1 MIKFGTSG
9 VSDSMKEDNLNYNQV
24 AKRLKELGLDCFE
37 YPFTYGTNISDEKCK
52 EIGDAFLNE
61 GVSLSVHAP
70 YYINLASGDE
80 ESVLKSFG
88 HIYNSM
94 KKAKVMGADR
104 VIFHPGSLTKQTREV
119 AFNNVL
125 SNLKRFVES
134 ITGDELVEGVLLCP
148 ETMGKHGQIGTP
160 DEVVEMCKLSSILI
174 PTIDFGHINAF
185 SGGGLISKE
194 SFASIIEKFVLGLGK
209 KEMHIHFSKIEY
221 GGKGEIKHLTFE
233 TDPGFGPDEK
243 LMIQAL
249 VDYDANFRIISES
262 AGTQD
267 KDSKIM
273 LDYYKKGF

>member
-1 MIKFGTSG
+1 MINFGTSG
-9 VSDSMKEDNLNYNQV
+9 VSDSMKADNLNYSQI
-24 AKRLKELGLDCFE
+24 AKKLKSLGLDSFE

-52 EIGDAFLNE
+52 EIGEAFLSE
-61 GVSLSVHAP
+61 GVNLSVHAP

-80 ESVLKSFG
+80 EAVLKSFG

-104 VIFHPGSLTKQTREV
+104 VVFHPGSLTKQTREV

-134 ITGDELVEGVLLCP
+134 IAGDELVEGVLLCP

-160 DEVVEMCKLSSILI
+160 DEVLEMCKLSNILI

-194 SFASIIEKFVLGLGK
+194 GFASIIEKFVIGLEK
-209 KEMHIHFSKIEY
+209 KEIHIHFSKIEY

-233 TDPGFGPDEK
+233 TDPGFGPDER

-249 VDYDANFRIISES
+249 SDFDANFRIISES